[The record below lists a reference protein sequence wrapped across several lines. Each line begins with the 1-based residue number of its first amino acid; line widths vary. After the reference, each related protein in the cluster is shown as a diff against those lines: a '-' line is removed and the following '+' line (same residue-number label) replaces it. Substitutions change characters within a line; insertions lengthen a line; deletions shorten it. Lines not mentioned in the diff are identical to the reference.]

1 MQLDTLLLWT
11 DPLAR
16 VAEECMAV
24 DEALLCL
31 ADQPVMRC
39 YHWARPSI
47 TYGFFDDPLAV
58 KQHYAG
64 DENLFF
70 SRRWTGGGV
79 VDHRYDFPFS
89 LILPHKCCSL
99 SRDSQA
105 LYAWLHAALAEV
117 LGATIDCNL
126 QSQEDAKHGRLCF
139 NNPVAYDLVAA
150 NGHKVVGGGQRRNLQ
165 GTLHQ
170 GSMQGLLPP
179 VGWQRDFAARLCQK
193 LATSMQ
199 EEPLPGMNAMVNQLL
214 EQKYSK
220 PEWQMARA
228 GKASGHKLD

>member
-1 MQLDTLLLWT
+1 
-11 DPLAR
+11 
-16 VAEECMAV
+16 MAI

-31 ADQPVMRC
+31 ATQPLLRC

-58 KQHYAG
+58 QQHYAA
-64 DENLFF
+64 EQVHF

-89 LILPHKCCSL
+89 LVLPHQCCSL

-117 LGATIDCNL
+117 LVNTTACSL
-126 QSQEDAKHGRLCF
+126 QDEKNAKHGRLCF

-150 NGHKVVGGGQRRNLQ
+150 NGHKLVGGGQRRNLQ

-179 VGWQRDFAARLCQK
+179 VGWEHDFASRLSRQ
-193 LATSMQ
+193 LHTSHAPQ
-199 EEPLPGMNAMVNQLL
+199 PLPGLEALTQKLL
-214 EQKYSK
+214 DEKYAK

-228 GKASGHKLD
+228 GRANNKLD